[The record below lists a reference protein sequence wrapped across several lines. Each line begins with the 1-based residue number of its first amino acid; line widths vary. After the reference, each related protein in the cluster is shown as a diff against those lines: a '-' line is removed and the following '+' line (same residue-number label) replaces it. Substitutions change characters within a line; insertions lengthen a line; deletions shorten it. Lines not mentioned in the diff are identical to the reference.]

1 MKFLLLVLLLVACN
15 QTSSPADSVKKSLD
29 GLKRLDPVVLSQLA
43 GGKDVLKDTPEQAQT
58 ILKNAMG
65 KLEYEIL
72 NTETKDNQARV
83 TVNLKVVEVGKMADL
98 AMKSAQTK
106 LGENASKEERMN
118 SAVEFFNEALKDSAL
133 QMKSTQIKV
142 YLEKN
147 GNAWELVS
155 KENDEL
161 GKTLF
166 KGVF

>member
-1 MKFLLLVLLLVACN
+1 MRLFLLVLVLISCN
-15 QTSSPADSVKKSLD
+15 QASQPADAVKKALD

-43 GGKDVLKDTPEQAQT
+43 GGKDVLKDTPEQAKT
-58 ILKNAMG
+58 ILKNALG

-83 TVNLKVVEVGKMADL
+83 TVNLKVVEVGKMADA
-98 AMKSAQTK
+98 AMKQAMTK
-106 LGENASKEERMN
+106 LGENASKEQRM
-118 SAVEFFNEALKDSAL
+118 DSAMEIFNQAL
-133 QMKSTQIKV
+133 NDSSMQRRASQIKV

-147 GNAWELVS
+147 ANTWELVG

-161 GKTLF
+161 GEALF

>member
-147 GNAWELVS
+147 GSAWELVS

-161 GKTLF
+161 GKALF